1 MDVRSPFFQNIA
13 TVLIGVMF
21 LNPIVSTAADL
32 AVDAAAGGNT
42 SIGAAAN
49 GVPVVNIATPNGNG
63 LSHNKFSDYN
73 VGEQGL
79 ILNNATNKLQS
90 TQLGGYILGN
100 PNLNGRAAGVILNE
114 VTGTNPS
121 QLKGYTEVAG
131 QGAHVIVANPH
142 GITCD
147 GCGFINTPRAT
158 LSTGAPVVENGALK
172 RYDVDGG
179 QIRIEGQGLNAS
191 NVDQFELITRSAQ
204 INAELHARQLAMV
217 TGRNDVDAA
226 TLAATAKADDGTDK
240 PQLAI
245 DSSALGGMYAGAIRL
260 VGTEQGVGVK
270 LAGDMAAS
278 GGDIQ
283 IDANGKLT
291 LARTAA
297 SGNLTA
303 NATDIELTR
312 STYASGNA
320 HLTTGT
326 LDNQERLAAGGDLRL
341 NATHIDNPG
350 RLEAGVRSDGSAN
363 PDNPA
368 SVLDIQGGT
377 LSNRGTVNA
386 QGSLTTDLATLD
398 NQSAELV
405 ASGSARI
412 KASTLD
418 NRQGGQLIGRQ
429 DLKVESQKLDNRGGT
444 VASNKAL
451 TVTARD
457 SLDNRQDGLILS
469 KADGLT
475 LDTAVLD
482 NQNGTVQADSGE
494 LKATTSTLDNRNGK
508 LLTGQGALTV
518 DAQDLRNQQG
528 RLIAQNGTLT
538 ARSDTLDNTAGRLQ
552 GDSVDLTTRTRLDNS
567 QGHITATQGNL
578 SLTHG
583 ELLNDNGQ
591 IQAKHSLTVNAD
603 SLRNHSG
610 SLGADT
616 IDLTLGGLLDNS
628 GGLVEAAQTLSLDLS
643 DARNANGKLRALGS
657 SGESVFRLGGRFD
670 NDNGL
675 VEIGNAAFR
684 LSSTQLSNQGGTLR
698 HVGNQGFGL
707 NLADAGQAGG
717 RFLTNGTLSLD
728 VADWTNSSLL
738 QAQRIDLK
746 VGRFTQTAT
755 GQLVSIDDITASG
768 TDWTN
773 DGLIETQGKLQ
784 LALGGRYQGN
794 GSLKSQGDMTVSA
807 ASAELGSGAQLRSGG
822 NGDFRLGGALTS
834 AGQLSAAGDL
844 RLKAGSVDNH
854 GTLGAAKALRIE
866 SDSLRNE
873 RGLVFSGAD
882 MALRTGSLTN
892 LLGDIYSLGSLSV
905 ARDDAGAQLTR
916 LENISGSL
924 ESSGDMSLRAAVL
937 SNRKE
942 TFVEGRELTYGYISV
957 VCYDCSGDHHNV
969 DYVATERFKTIVASD
984 SVAGRINSGGN
995 LDIQGGAVSNL
1006 YSSLSATGNVAIVA
1020 TSLDNTGAASG
1031 TIERTR
1037 RFNTGRVTDGT
1048 DERFRGNY
1056 IDPYNAR
1063 PMPKEMP
1070 GALYAWNLV
1079 SDIETRTPTGSAA
1092 PAIIQAGG
1100 NVSIQATQ
1108 PITNDAVITGQAPQ
1122 AGASRS
1128 LDSQVSDSSQPLVVR
1143 LNAQLAP
1150 DAQQQAINPVA
1161 LPGFSLPQGQNGLF
1175 RVNTDPGHPY
1185 LIETNPVFASLSGF
1199 INSSYLLDRL
1209 GFKPDETQRRLGDGL
1224 YEQRL
1229 LREAVIAR
1237 TGKRFLDGLA
1247 SDEAQFKY
1255 LMDNALASKERLNLA
1270 PGIALSAEQ
1279 VAALTHD
1286 IVWMEEQE
1294 VSGQKVLVPV
1304 LYLAQAKDRLA
1315 PSGAL
1320 IQGRDVALISGT
1332 TLTNS
1337 GTLRASNNL
1346 QASALNVSNSGL
1358 MQAGERLSLL
1368 ATDSIRNARG
1378 GLINGKDVS
1387 AIALTGDITN
1397 ERTISQES
1405 RSGRN
1410 FSQLT
1415 SVVDKAAGFEAGN
1428 SLSLTAGK
1436 DIQNIGGSLKAGGN
1450 ATLKAGNDLVIA
1462 SAAEENGSMR
1472 QDKRH
1477 FWSTTST
1484 TQHGSEVQIGAA
1496 LRAEAGQDLGIVASK
1511 VTAGQELVL
1520 VAGRDVSIESAAN
1533 ESHRASQSKK
1543 VQSSNDQIRQQASV
1557 VQAGGDISIE
1567 AGQDLTLVASHVKGA
1582 KDVALDA
1589 ERDTSLISAK
1599 DEDAS
1604 FYFKKSKGSFGRK
1617 KTEQRESYDSTNI
1630 ASVVEAGGDLTL
1642 NTSKAA
1648 DGSLSINGGR
1658 DVTVIGSQL
1667 HAGKDLLVGG
1677 TGDVAVLSGVEEHGS
1692 YSKKTKSGFL
1702 GLSKSGK
1709 SKLKTS
1715 ATQVASE
1722 LEAGNDVVVAAGN
1735 DIRLRASETSA
1746 GNDVEL
1752 RAGLVK
1758 ESGSI
1763 NLVSANDTAYSLTK
1777 EQRNKVGLST
1787 SGGFLSISSAK
1798 EAGREAQSSTSVGS
1812 QVYADRDATLQAK
1825 QDINIVGSGVAAG
1838 RNVLLDAG
1846 RDVNVAAG
1854 QSVAASKSW
1863 ERERRS
1869 GIAIDSD
1876 RNGFSGFIGKE
1887 TLKEVTSTSQQT
1899 AAASVVQAGNDVD
1912 VRAGRDINQKG
1923 SDIGAERDINLK
1935 AGRDINLDASQE
1947 RYTREEI
1954 ESKDR
1959 SGLTVNIS
1967 HNYGN
1972 TLDAINGTGK
1982 GDNAISQGSS
1992 VLKTADAITQ
2002 FVSGPSGGVHVGNA
2016 GTRSTTFEESVS
2028 NRPST
2033 LSAGRD
2039 VNLTAENNV
2048 TARGTQIAAGRDIS
2062 IQGDDVTMD
2071 VARGTQGSSSESYIS
2086 QSGLNGGTTFNSARM
2101 GAGASHGTNKETG
2114 VDGTS
2119 LPASLSAER
2128 DINIEARNDLKAIG
2142 THVQAER
2149 DINLKAGN
2157 DLEIRA
2163 AQNASDQETRRKS
2176 GGGEIGVALG
2186 GSDFISLYGSVDIGN
2201 GRLDR
2206 DTQKQQDAY
2215 FYAGKNLNFES
2226 GRDTT
2231 VAGAHLDGEDVKGK
2245 VGRDLTVSSLPDT
2258 GKVSG
2263 KELDASLTVSV
2274 GYQTFSVSGSLG
2286 VGKTSGSTNWVQDQ
2300 TSIVARDQLD
2310 IRTEKHTQLDGAL
2323 IASDTGKLK
2332 LDTDTLGFRDI
2343 KGSDKEHA
2351 WYINGGGSYSWSTN
2365 EASKP
2370 ASADG
2375 KEAATSAVVDKSQGD
2390 KSGDNNWNVSGYD
2403 YRKDREQIVRATV
2416 GEGELK
2422 VRGDSSSG
2430 GNSTAGLNRDVD
2442 RAYEITRDKEGRTDI
2457 YASKSSIDAVSD
2469 VNTLSNWKDEL
2480 TAYKDKI
2487 GGNKEMAERL
2497 YNGSLNAVEDIHREI
2512 QAQRVGMDQVPAN
2525 LREAFGDE
2533 QALLIAKNA
2542 VRNGVSVEE
2551 MKLPNS
2557 DVIDSLKLFLARSN
2571 DFDLVVAKCEA
2582 AGSCKVSSAGVLTL
2596 GEGDSF
2602 DVQTKGELLLD
2613 HATFV
2618 KQQLDKLPVAEAQ
2631 AAMLAIQALMGPVKA
2646 ALGVASSV
2654 AVNWFFGDKIAEVK
2668 EELAIGAADPLVRPT
2683 DNELKVSHDQAKQD
2697 YQQGK
2702 SELDGN
2708 TYVIGAEFLIDIVL
2722 GGIGPSSL
2730 KKISINKGS
2739 SPHPSKEGIGP
2750 IQPGSKDVA
2759 GHQAEKPGPCCFV
2772 AGTMVSTPMGDKAI
2786 ESIKVGDIVWSKPE
2800 KGGEPFAATVTAT
2813 HVRTDQAIYRLKLRS
2828 VDMAVTDTLMVTP
2841 GHPFYVPARNDFVS
2855 AISLKSGDELQSLGD
2870 GGSNDAS
2877 ILVESIEM
2885 VQPQGITYNL
2895 TVDVGHTFY
2904 VGNLRTW
2911 VHNTGPCCTGGK
2923 CSEHATDPSGEGAGK
2938 GGWGEWTRKDTEASS
2953 QGGLKEER
2961 PATSHE
2967 RLVGNEI
2974 AADGQSVVLRGE
2986 GTAGP
2991 DAIING
2997 QYWEIKEIIG
3007 EGGRA
3012 LQNNIRTA
3020 IKQFGNVGA
3029 TELGLTPKDARII
3042 LDVRSNEAWSDLG
3055 RLQGE
3060 LKRLKSN
3067 GTLDGVIEMKIM
3079 TVTGLIVWRP

>member
-42 SIGAAAN
+42 SLGAAAN

-121 QLKGYTEVAG
+121 QLKGYTEVGG

-320 HLTTGT
+320 RLTTGT

-363 PDNPA
+363 TDNLA

-377 LSNRGTVNA
+377 LRNRGTVNA

-405 ASGSARI
+405 ASGSAQI

-429 DLKVESQKLDNRGGT
+429 DLTLDGQTLDNRGGT

-457 SLDNRQDGLILS
+457 RLDNRQDGLILS

-482 NQNGTVQADSGE
+482 NQSGTVQADSGE
-494 LKATTSTLDNRNGK
+494 LKATASTLDNRNGK

-552 GDSVDLTTRTRLDNS
+552 GDSLDLTTRTRLDNS

-616 IDLTLGGLLDNS
+616 LDLTLGGLLDNS
-628 GGLVEAAQTLSLDLS
+628 GGLVEAAQTLSLDLN

-746 VGRFTQTAT
+746 VGRFTQTAS

-784 LALGGRYQGN
+784 LALSGRYQGN
-794 GSLKSQGDMTVSA
+794 GSLKSQSDMTVSA

-822 NGDFRLGGALTS
+822 NGDFRLGGTLTS

-844 RLKAGSVDNH
+844 LLKAGSVDNR

-882 MALRTGSLTN
+882 MVLRTGSLTN
-892 LLGDIYSLGSLSV
+892 LLGDLYSLGSLSV

-984 SVAGRINSGGN
+984 SAAGRINSGGN

-1108 PITNDAVITGQAPQ
+1108 PLTNDAVITGQAPQ

-1484 TQHGSEVQIGAA
+1484 TQHGSDVQVGGDLKAS
-1496 LRAEAGQDLGIVASK
+1496 AGQDLAVIASTVK
-1511 VTAGQELVL
+1511 
-1520 VAGRDVSIESAAN
+1520 
-1533 ESHRASQSKK
+1533 
-1543 VQSSNDQIRQQASV
+1543 
-1557 VQAGGDISIE
+1557 AGGD
-1567 AGQDLTLVASHVKGA
+1567 V
-1582 KDVALDA
+1582 
-1589 ERDTSLISAK
+1589 SL
-1599 DEDAS
+1599 E
-1604 FYFKKSKGSFGRK
+1604 
-1617 KTEQRESYDSTNI
+1617 
-1630 ASVVEAGGDLTL
+1630 
-1642 NTSKAA
+1642 
-1648 DGSLSINGGR
+1648 
-1658 DVTVIGSQL
+1658 
-1667 HAGKDLLVGG
+1667 
-1677 TGDVAVLSGVEEHGS
+1677 
-1692 YSKKTKSGFL
+1692 
-1702 GLSKSGK
+1702 
-1709 SKLKTS
+1709 
-1715 ATQVASE
+1715 
-1722 LEAGNDVVVAAGN
+1722 
-1735 DIRLRASETSA
+1735 
-1746 GNDVEL
+1746 
-1752 RAGLVK
+1752 
-1758 ESGSI
+1758 
-1763 NLVSANDTAYSLTK
+1763 
-1777 EQRNKVGLST
+1777 
-1787 SGGFLSISSAK
+1787 
-1798 EAGREAQSSTSVGS
+1798 
-1812 QVYADRDATLQAK
+1812 
-1825 QDINIVGSGVAAG
+1825 
-1838 RNVLLDAG
+1838 
-1846 RDVNVAAG
+1846 
-1854 QSVAASKSW
+1854 
-1863 ERERRS
+1863 
-1869 GIAIDSD
+1869 
-1876 RNGFSGFIGKE
+1876 
-1887 TLKEVTSTSQQT
+1887 
-1899 AAASVVQAGNDVD
+1899 
-1912 VRAGRDINQKG
+1912 
-1923 SDIGAERDINLK
+1923 AERDITIAAAADETSSEYRYKRSGKKVNKEDSTVRQQAAVIEAGGGLDIEAGGNLLLSASQLK
-1935 AGRDINLDASQE
+1935 AGEEAYLYAGEQLALTAGQDSDYHLYDMKKKGAFGAKKSQRDEVTDVRNVGTTITIGGDLSLVSEGDQLYQRARLESGGNLTLDSGGAITFEAVKDLHQESHEKSKSSFVWNSMSGKGNTDETVLQSQLIAQGEIAIKAVDGLKIDIKEINQQSVSQTVDAMVAADPQLAWLKDVEQRGDVDWRRVKEIHDSFKYSHSGLGGGAAIIIAIIVAYFTAGAASGLVASGASTVGASTAATTAGSGIWAAGTGASLSGIGWANAAVTAGLTGMASNAAVSTINNRGNLGAVFKDVTSNDAMRGYVVAGVTAGLTTGVFDGWTNTETGTSTALPNSGAVTTAGGLNTWGGVGRFTGNQLLQNGTSTLVDRALGGDSKFSDALRTSLANAFAAAGFNWVGDKTNVYEWDWKNGSLPKIGLHALMGGLAAEAAGGDFKTGALAAGLNEAIVDKLADVYGHMDLEEKRRLLVMNSQVLGVLTAAAQGGGEKSLQTGAWVAGNATQYNYLTDHEMQSLAKELRECEPQGTCRKIVEDYFSRHEINEAALSEACSGTTTSACQQKAREITDAIFKWQELGYYSDLSGQQLDILAAFHQLNLAAGPTATQGIALPSVKAFVDALGLDINSPVGEAVVETFSSMVAGDISLGRAPKTSIDRGVAGEKATTSKTWTVDPAMQAADKASGVLVNGQ
-1947 RYTREEI
+1947 YIKNPSAKNIGDLLT
-1954 ESKDR
+1954 D
-1959 SGLTVNIS
+1959 SGRVGGKTTNGQFMYVIDQK
-1967 HNYGN
+1967 GN
-1972 TLDAINGTGK
+1972 LI
-1982 GDNAISQGSS
+1982 
-1992 VLKTADAITQ
+1992 L
-2002 FVSGPSGGVHVGNA
+2002 
-2016 GTRSTTFEESVS
+2016 GTRSGQKM
-2028 NRPST
+2028 PHPT
-2033 LSAGRD
+2033 LVGG
-2039 VNLTAENNV
+2039 ENPQV
-2048 TARGTQIAAGRDIS
+2048 
-2062 IQGDDVTMD
+2062 
-2071 VARGTQGSSSESYIS
+2071 
-2086 QSGLNGGTTFNSARM
+2086 L
-2101 GAGASHGTNKETG
+2101 GAGI
-2114 VDGTS
+2114 V
-2119 LPASLSAER
+2119 
-2128 DINIEARNDLKAIG
+2128 
-2142 THVQAER
+2142 
-2149 DINLKAGN
+2149 
-2157 DLEIRA
+2157 EIRA
-2163 AQNASDQETRRKS
+2163 GKIYSVDNASGHFKP
-2176 GGGEIGVALG
+2176 
-2186 GSDFISLYGSVDIGN
+2186 
-2201 GRLDR
+2201 
-2206 DTQKQQDAY
+2206 
-2215 FYAGKNLNFES
+2215 
-2226 GRDTT
+2226 
-2231 VAGAHLDGEDVKGK
+2231 GA
-2245 VGRDLTVSSLPDT
+2245 
-2258 GKVSG
+2258 
-2263 KELDASLTVSV
+2263 
-2274 GYQTFSVSGSLG
+2274 GSL
-2286 VGKTSGSTNWVQDQ
+2286 
-2300 TSIVARDQLD
+2300 
-2310 IRTEKHTQLDGAL
+2310 
-2323 IASDTGKLK
+2323 
-2332 LDTDTLGFRDI
+2332 
-2343 KGSDKEHA
+2343 
-2351 WYINGGGSYSWSTN
+2351 
-2365 EASKP
+2365 
-2370 ASADG
+2370 
-2375 KEAATSAVVDKSQGD
+2375 EAA
-2390 KSGDNNWNVSGYD
+2390 
-2403 YRKDREQIVRATV
+2403 
-2416 GEGELK
+2416 
-2422 VRGDSSSG
+2422 
-2430 GNSTAGLNRDVD
+2430 
-2442 RAYEITRDKEGRTDI
+2442 
-2457 YASKSSIDAVSD
+2457 
-2469 VNTLSNWKDEL
+2469 
-2480 TAYKDKI
+2480 
-2487 GGNKEMAERL
+2487 
-2497 YNGSLNAVEDIHREI
+2497 
-2512 QAQRVGMDQVPAN
+2512 
-2525 LREAFGDE
+2525 
-2533 QALLIAKNA
+2533 
-2542 VRNGVSVEE
+2542 
-2551 MKLPNS
+2551 
-2557 DVIDSLKLFLARSN
+2557 
-2571 DFDLVVAKCEA
+2571 
-2582 AGSCKVSSAGVLTL
+2582 
-2596 GEGDSF
+2596 
-2602 DVQTKGELLLD
+2602 
-2613 HATFV
+2613 
-2618 KQQLDKLPVAEAQ
+2618 
-2631 AAMLAIQALMGPVKA
+2631 
-2646 ALGVASSV
+2646 
-2654 AVNWFFGDKIAEVK
+2654 
-2668 EELAIGAADPLVRPT
+2668 
-2683 DNELKVSHDQAKQD
+2683 
-2697 YQQGK
+2697 
-2702 SELDGN
+2702 
-2708 TYVIGAEFLIDIVL
+2708 
-2722 GGIGPSSL
+2722 
-2730 KKISINKGS
+2730 KKIFGNIPEKYF
-2739 SPHPSKEGIGP
+2739 
-2750 IQPGSKDVA
+2750 SKDFQ
-2759 GHQAEKPGPCCFV
+2759 GYKPYAE
-2772 AGTMVSTPMGDKAI
+2772 
-2786 ESIKVGDIVWSKPE
+2786 
-2800 KGGEPFAATVTAT
+2800 
-2813 HVRTDQAIYRLKLRS
+2813 
-2828 VDMAVTDTLMVTP
+2828 
-2841 GHPFYVPARNDFVS
+2841 
-2855 AISLKSGDELQSLGD
+2855 
-2870 GGSNDAS
+2870 
-2877 ILVESIEM
+2877 
-2885 VQPQGITYNL
+2885 
-2895 TVDVGHTFY
+2895 
-2904 VGNLRTW
+2904 
-2911 VHNTGPCCTGGK
+2911 
-2923 CSEHATDPSGEGAGK
+2923 
-2938 GGWGEWTRKDTEASS
+2938 
-2953 QGGLKEER
+2953 
-2961 PATSHE
+2961 
-2967 RLVGNEI
+2967 
-2974 AADGQSVVLRGE
+2974 
-2986 GTAGP
+2986 
-2991 DAIING
+2991 
-2997 QYWEIKEIIG
+2997 
-3007 EGGRA
+3007 
-3012 LQNNIRTA
+3012 
-3020 IKQFGNVGA
+3020 
-3029 TELGLTPKDARII
+3029 
-3042 LDVRSNEAWSDLG
+3042 
-3055 RLQGE
+3055 
-3060 LKRLKSN
+3060 
-3067 GTLDGVIEMKIM
+3067 
-3079 TVTGLIVWRP
+3079 

>member
-42 SIGAAAN
+42 SLGAAAN

-320 HLTTGT
+320 RLTTGT

-363 PDNPA
+363 TDNLA

-377 LSNRGTVNA
+377 LRNRGTVNA

-405 ASGSARI
+405 ASGSAQI

-429 DLKVESQKLDNRGGT
+429 DLTLDGQTLDNRGGT

-457 SLDNRQDGLILS
+457 RLDNRQDGLILS

-482 NQNGTVQADSGE
+482 NQSGTVQADSGE
-494 LKATTSTLDNRNGK
+494 LKATASTLDNRNGK

-552 GDSVDLTTRTRLDNS
+552 GDSLDLTTRTRLDNS

-628 GGLVEAAQTLSLDLS
+628 GGLVEAAQTLSLDLN

-784 LALGGRYQGN
+784 LALSGRYQGN
-794 GSLKSQGDMTVSA
+794 GSLKSQSDMTVSA

-844 RLKAGSVDNH
+844 LLKAGSVDNR

-882 MALRTGSLTN
+882 MVLRTGSLTN
-892 LLGDIYSLGSLSV
+892 LLGDLYSLGSLSV
-905 ARDDAGAQLTR
+905 AKDEAGAQLTR

-984 SVAGRINSGGN
+984 SAAGRINSGGN

-1006 YSSLSATGNVAIVA
+1006 YSSLSATGNITIVA

-1108 PITNDAVITGQAPQ
+1108 PLTNDAVITGQAPQ

-1346 QASALNVSNSGL
+1346 QASALNISNSGL

-1428 SLSLTAGK
+1428 SMTLTAGK

-1484 TQHGSEVQIGAA
+1484 TQHGSDVQVGGDLKAS
-1496 LRAEAGQDLGIVASK
+1496 AGQDLAVIASTVKAGGDVSLETERDITIAAAADETSSEYRYKRSGKKVNKEDSTVRQQAAVIEAGGGLEIEAGGNLLLSASQLKAGEEAYLYAGEQLALTAGQDSDYHLYDMKKKGAFGAKKSQRDEVTDVRNVGTTITTGGDLSLVSEGDQLYQRARLESGGNLTLDSGGAITFEAVKDLHQESHEKSKSSFVWNSMSGKGNTDETVLQSQLIAQGEIAIKAVDGLKIDIKEINQQSVSQTVDAMVAADPQLAWLKDVEQRGDVDWRRVKEIHDSFKYSHSGLGGGAAIIIAIIVAYFTAGAASGLIGSAAGATAGSGSAMAAAGTATASAVANGAAIGSTVAAGTANVALTAVASSAAGSAAVSTINNKGNLGAVVKDITSK
-1511 VTAGQELVL
+1511 DAIKGYVVTGVTAGLTAGVYDKWTSTNTAPTTTNGAPGNTGLTLNSGQVSGAALNTWSGVGKFAASQALQNGTSALVNKAL
-1520 VAGRDVSIESAAN
+1520 GQDVSLNNVLQSTLSSTFMAAGFKWVGDFSDTN
-1533 ESHRASQSKK
+1533 HLSEGGVAKIGLHA
-1543 VQSSNDQIRQQASV
+1543 VMGGLAAEA
-1557 VQAGGDISIE
+1557 AGGDFKTGALAAGANE
-1567 AGQDLTLVASHVKGA
+1567 ALVGLLAEQYSQMTLEERGRLLVMNSQVLGVLTAAAQGGDEKAMQIGSAVAANSTQYNFLGHQSRELRDKLRKEVEQNSS
-1582 KDVALDA
+1582 LDA
-1589 ERDTSLISAK
+1589 ASMLIALEKADQQSDVLLNKYLLDQNSLSASERNALAAYLRVYAYEQTQKYGKETANQLVKALLTEGNRMVDYDRLYAGLPSDRRKEAELSREDGKNWYEKTFWQRDTSKNEEIYAK
-1599 DEDAS
+1599 AN
-1604 FYFKKSKGSFGRK
+1604 GLLR
-1617 KTEQRESYDSTNI
+1617 EQAERQGEANI
-1630 ASVVEAGGDLTL
+1630 GQPALYVLTGPL
-1642 NTSKAA
+1642 
-1648 DGSLSINGGR
+1648 
-1658 DVTVIGSQL
+1658 
-1667 HAGKDLLVGG
+1667 G
-1677 TGDVAVLSGVEEHGS
+1677 TA
-1692 YSKKTKSGFL
+1692 
-1702 GLSKSGK
+1702 
-1709 SKLKTS
+1709 
-1715 ATQVASE
+1715 
-1722 LEAGNDVVVAAGN
+1722 
-1735 DIRLRASETSA
+1735 IR
-1746 GNDVEL
+1746 
-1752 RAGLVK
+1752 
-1758 ESGSI
+1758 
-1763 NLVSANDTAYSLTK
+1763 
-1777 EQRNKVGLST
+1777 
-1787 SGGFLSISSAK
+1787 
-1798 EAGREAQSSTSVGS
+1798 
-1812 QVYADRDATLQAK
+1812 
-1825 QDINIVGSGVAAG
+1825 
-1838 RNVLLDAG
+1838 
-1846 RDVNVAAG
+1846 
-1854 QSVAASKSW
+1854 
-1863 ERERRS
+1863 
-1869 GIAIDSD
+1869 
-1876 RNGFSGFIGKE
+1876 
-1887 TLKEVTSTSQQT
+1887 
-1899 AAASVVQAGNDVD
+1899 AASVV
-1912 VRAGRDINQKG
+1912 
-1923 SDIGAERDINLK
+1923 
-1935 AGRDINLDASQE
+1935 
-1947 RYTREEI
+1947 
-1954 ESKDR
+1954 
-1959 SGLTVNIS
+1959 
-1967 HNYGN
+1967 
-1972 TLDAINGTGK
+1972 NG
-1982 GDNAISQGSS
+1982 
-1992 VLKTADAITQ
+1992 V
-2002 FVSGPSGGVHVGNA
+2002 
-2016 GTRSTTFEESVS
+2016 
-2028 NRPST
+2028 
-2033 LSAGRD
+2033 
-2039 VNLTAENNV
+2039 
-2048 TARGTQIAAGRDIS
+2048 
-2062 IQGDDVTMD
+2062 
-2071 VARGTQGSSSESYIS
+2071 Y
-2086 QSGLNGGTTFNSARM
+2086 
-2101 GAGASHGTNKETG
+2101 
-2114 VDGTS
+2114 
-2119 LPASLSAER
+2119 
-2128 DINIEARNDLKAIG
+2128 
-2142 THVQAER
+2142 
-2149 DINLKAGN
+2149 
-2157 DLEIRA
+2157 
-2163 AQNASDQETRRKS
+2163 
-2176 GGGEIGVALG
+2176 
-2186 GSDFISLYGSVDIGN
+2186 
-2201 GRLDR
+2201 
-2206 DTQKQQDAY
+2206 
-2215 FYAGKNLNFES
+2215 
-2226 GRDTT
+2226 
-2231 VAGAHLDGEDVKGK
+2231 
-2245 VGRDLTVSSLPDT
+2245 
-2258 GKVSG
+2258 
-2263 KELDASLTVSV
+2263 
-2274 GYQTFSVSGSLG
+2274 
-2286 VGKTSGSTNWVQDQ
+2286 
-2300 TSIVARDQLD
+2300 QLD
-2310 IRTEKHTQLDGAL
+2310 YG
-2323 IASDTGKLK
+2323 
-2332 LDTDTLGFRDI
+2332 
-2343 KGSDKEHA
+2343 
-2351 WYINGGGSYSWSTN
+2351 
-2365 EASKP
+2365 
-2370 ASADG
+2370 
-2375 KEAATSAVVDKSQGD
+2375 V
-2390 KSGDNNWNVSGYD
+2390 
-2403 YRKDREQIVRATV
+2403 
-2416 GEGELK
+2416 
-2422 VRGDSSSG
+2422 
-2430 GNSTAGLNRDVD
+2430 
-2442 RAYEITRDKEGRTDI
+2442 
-2457 YASKSSIDAVSD
+2457 
-2469 VNTLSNWKDEL
+2469 
-2480 TAYKDKI
+2480 
-2487 GGNKEMAERL
+2487 
-2497 YNGSLNAVEDIHREI
+2497 
-2512 QAQRVGMDQVPAN
+2512 
-2525 LREAFGDE
+2525 E
-2533 QALLIAKNA
+2533 QALDGDAWN
-2542 VRNGVSVEE
+2542 
-2551 MKLPNS
+2551 
-2557 DVIDSLKLFLARSN
+2557 
-2571 DFDLVVAKCEA
+2571 A
-2582 AGSCKVSSAGVLTL
+2582 AGNIVFG
-2596 GEGDSF
+2596 
-2602 DVQTKGELLLD
+2602 
-2613 HATFV
+2613 
-2618 KQQLDKLPVAEAQ
+2618 
-2631 AAMLAIQALMGPVKA
+2631 
-2646 ALGVASSV
+2646 ALGVAALGIPKAIAIPADK
-2654 AVNWFFGDKIAEVK
+2654 AVKGQAGPFV
-2668 EELAIGAADPLVRPT
+2668 GA
-2683 DNELKVSHDQAKQD
+2683 
-2697 YQQGK
+2697 G
-2702 SELDGN
+2702 SE
-2708 TYVIGAEFLIDIVL
+2708 GAYGARLSGEYTVQTKAANGELIDAPVP
-2722 GGIGPSSL
+2722 GPINFMGDADQFFKNASRRLDIDAEGFFDVVAHGST
-2730 KKISINKGS
+2730 KKIEITTANGTAMVDQRVVSRLIKNDPGYNGQPIRLLSCDTGACDSGFAQNLANK
-2739 SPHPSKEGIGP
+2739 
-2750 IQPGSKDVA
+2750 
-2759 GHQAEKPGPCCFV
+2759 
-2772 AGTMVSTPMGDKAI
+2772 MGVPVKAPTNL
-2786 ESIKVGDIVWSKPE
+2786 VW
-2800 KGGEPFAATVTAT
+2800 A
-2813 HVRTDQAIYRLKLRS
+2813 Y
-2828 VDMAVTDTLMVTP
+2828 
-2841 GHPFYVPARNDFVS
+2841 
-2855 AISLKSGDELQSLGD
+2855 GD
-2870 GGSNDAS
+2870 GQMVVAPRAS
-2877 ILVESIEM
+2877 LDKKS
-2885 VQPQGITYNL
+2885 PLYNTPDL
-2895 TVDVGHTFY
+2895 SKKGTFK
-2904 VGNLRTW
+2904 VFIPR
-2911 VHNTGPCCTGGK
+2911 
-2923 CSEHATDPSGEGAGK
+2923 
-2938 GGWGEWTRKDTEASS
+2938 
-2953 QGGLKEER
+2953 R
-2961 PATSHE
+2961 P
-2967 RLVGNEI
+2967 
-2974 AADGQSVVLRGE
+2974 
-2986 GTAGP
+2986 
-2991 DAIING
+2991 
-2997 QYWEIKEIIG
+2997 
-3007 EGGRA
+3007 
-3012 LQNNIRTA
+3012 
-3020 IKQFGNVGA
+3020 
-3029 TELGLTPKDARII
+3029 
-3042 LDVRSNEAWSDLG
+3042 
-3055 RLQGE
+3055 
-3060 LKRLKSN
+3060 
-3067 GTLDGVIEMKIM
+3067 
-3079 TVTGLIVWRP
+3079 

>member
-13 TVLIGVMF
+13 TVLVGVMF

-42 SIGAAAN
+42 SIGSAGN
-49 GVPVVNIATPNGNG
+49 GVPVVNIATPNANG
-63 LSHNKFSDYN
+63 LSHNRFTDYN
-73 VGEQGL
+73 VGQQGL
-79 ILNNATNKLQS
+79 ILNNATDKLQN
-90 TQLGGYILGN
+90 TQLGGYIIGN
-100 PNLNGRAAGVILNE
+100 ANLNGRAAGLILNE
-114 VTGTNPS
+114 VSGGSPS

-147 GCGFINTPRAT
+147 GCGFINTPKVT
-158 LSTGAPVVENGALK
+158 LSTGKPVVENGRLD
-172 RYDVDGG
+172 RYDLDGG
-179 QIRIEGQGLNAS
+179 AIAIEGAGLNAG

-217 TGRNDVDAA
+217 TGRNEVDAT
-226 TLAATAKADDGTDK
+226 TLAATAKADDGSAQ

-297 SGNLTA
+297 SGDIALK
-303 NATDIELTR
+303 ATDIDLTR
-312 STYASGNA
+312 GAYAGGKARVTSAGSVEVKESLAAAGDLNLNA
-320 HLTTGT
+320 ARI
-326 LDNQERLAAGGDLRL
+326 DNQG
-341 NATHIDNPG
+341 H
-350 RLEAGVRSDGSAN
+350 LEAGVRADGSAN
-363 PDNPA
+363 TA

-377 LSNRGTVNA
+377 LANRGQVLA
-386 QGSLTTDLATLD
+386 QGTLSTDLTTLD
-398 NQSAELV
+398 NQGAQLV
-405 ASGSARI
+405 AAGSAQV
-412 KASTLD
+412 KAQTLH
-418 NRQGGQLIGRQ
+418 NQGGQLIGRQ
-429 DLKVESQKLDNRGGT
+429 DLTVDGKQLDNSGGT
-444 VASNKAL
+444 LAANQAL
-451 TVTARD
+451 TVTVTD
-457 SLDNRQDGLILS
+457 EVKNLGDGLILS
-469 KADGLT
+469 KTDDLT
-475 LDTAVLD
+475 LTTAVLD
-482 NQNGTVQADSGE
+482 NQGGTLQADSGE
-494 LKATTSTLDNRNGK
+494 LKATASTRLDNRSGK
-508 LLTGQGALTV
+508 VLTGDGTLTL
-518 DAQDLRNQQG
+518 AAGELHNQQG
-528 RLIAQNGTLT
+528 RLNAQGGALKATTDSLGNGQ
-538 ARSDTLDNTAGRLQ
+538 GRLQ
-552 GDSVDLTTRTRLDNS
+552 GDSVELTSSTRLDNG
-567 QGHITATQGNL
+567 QGQIVATQGDL
-578 SLTHG
+578 EIKRG
-583 ELLNDNGQ
+583 EVINDGGQLL
-591 IQAKHSLTVNAD
+591 AKQTVKVDAD
-603 SLRNHSG
+603 SLRNQG
-610 SLGADT
+610 G
-616 IDLTLGGLLDNS
+616 TLGGDSVSLTLSGKLAND
-628 GGLVEAAQTLSLDLS
+628 GGLIEASKTLNLDLGS
-643 DARNANGKLRALGS
+643 ASNAGGKLRALGS
-657 SGESVFRLGGRFD
+657 TGSSTFAIGGRFD
-670 NDNGL
+670 NDGGL
-675 VEIGNAAFR
+675 VEIGNAGFTLTSA
-684 LSSTQLSNQGGTLR
+684 SLSNQQGTLR
-698 HVGNQGFGL
+698 HVGTQGFAL
-707 NLADAGQAGG
+707 SLADAGQAGG
-717 RFLTNGTLSLD
+717 SFITNGVLSLD

-738 QAQRIDLK
+738 QAQRLDLK
-746 VGRFTQTAT
+746 VGTFTQTAS
-755 GQLVSIDDITASG
+755 GKLVSIDDITASG
-768 TDWTN
+768 GDWTN
-773 DGLIETQGKLQ
+773 DGAIETEGRLQ
-784 LALGGRYQGN
+784 LALSGRYQGN
-794 GSLKSQGDMTVSA
+794 GSLKSLGDMTLSA
-807 ASAELGSGAQLRSGG
+807 ASAELGQGAQLRSGG
-822 NGDFRLGGALTS
+822 KGEFRLGSSLVNAGTISTVGDALLIVAS
-834 AGQLSAAGDL
+834 L
-844 RLKAGSVDNH
+844 DNR
-854 GTLGAAKALRIE
+854 GTLGAAQKLRIE
-866 SDSLRNE
+866 APTLLNQ
-873 RGLVFSGAD
+873 GLVFSGAD
-882 MALRTGSLTN
+882 MALRADSLTN
-892 LLGDIYSLGSLSV
+892 LKGDLYSLGALS
-905 ARDDAGAQLTR
+905 AAKDDASGQMAL
-916 LENISGSL
+916 LENRSGGI
-924 ESSGDMSLRAAVL
+924 ESSGDMTLRAATL
-937 SNRKE
+937 TNRKE
-942 TFVEGRELTYGYISV
+942 LFTPGKTLVAGSISV

-969 DYVATERFKTIVASD
+969 DYVATERFESSVLEDSAAS
-984 SVAGRINSGGN
+984 RIHSGGN
-995 LDIQGGAVSNL
+995 LDIQGGVIANR
-1006 YSSLSATGNVAIVA
+1006 YSSLSATGNIGIQG
-1020 TSLDNTGAASG
+1020 TSLENAGAASG
-1031 TIERTR
+1031 IIERVR

-1048 DERFRGNY
+1048 DERFRDNY
-1056 IDPYNAR
+1056 INPYNAQ
-1063 PMPKEMP
+1063 PMPKEVP
-1070 GALYAWNLV
+1070 SALYSWALT
-1079 SDIETRTPTGSAA
+1079 SDIETRTPTGVGS

-1108 PITNDAVITGQAPQ
+1108 PITNDSVLANQAPQ
-1122 AGASRS
+1122 GGNAQS
-1128 LDSQVSDSSQPLVVR
+1128 LDSQVGLTSQPLVVQ

-1150 DAQQQAINPVA
+1150 DANQQAVNPLT
-1161 LPGFSLPQGQNGLF
+1161 LPGFGLPQGQNGLF
-1175 RVNTDPGHPY
+1175 HVNDGPGHRY
-1185 LIETNPVFASLSGF
+1185 LVETRAEFANLRSFLS
-1199 INSSYLLDRL
+1199 SDYMLSRL
-1209 GFKPDETQRRLGDGL
+1209 GFDADQAQKRLGDGL

-1229 LREAVIAR
+1229 IREAIVAR
-1237 TGKRFLDGLA
+1237 TGKRFIDGLA

-1255 LMDNALASKERLNLA
+1255 LMDNAIASKEALNLA
-1270 PGIALSAEQ
+1270 PGVGLSAEQ

-1286 IVWMEEQE
+1286 IVWMQEQE
-1294 VSGQKVLVPV
+1294 VNGEKVLVPV

-1346 QASALNVSNSGL
+1346 QASALNVSNAGL

-1387 AIALTGDITN
+1387 AIALTGDIIN
-1397 ERTISQES
+1397 ERTISQDA
-1405 RSGRN
+1405 RSGKN

-1415 SVVDKAAGFEAGN
+1415 SVVDKAAGIEASN
-1428 SLSLTAGK
+1428 SLNLSAGR

-1450 ATLKAGNDLVIA
+1450 ATLSAGNDLVIA

-1484 TQHGSEVQIGAA
+1484 TQHGSDVQVGGA

-1511 VTAGQELVL
+1511 LTAGQELAL

-1533 ESHRASQSKK
+1533 ESHRASRSKK

-1567 AGQDLTLVASHVKGA
+1567 AGQDLTLVASQIKGA

-1589 ERDTSLISAK
+1589 ERDTNLLSAK

-1642 NTSKAA
+1642 NTSTAA
-1648 DGSLSINGGR
+1648 NGSLNIDGGR
-1658 DVTVIGSQL
+1658 NVTVIGSEL
-1667 HAGKDLLVGG
+1667 HAGNDLLVGA

-1702 GLSKSGK
+1702 GMSKSGK
-1709 SKLKTS
+1709 SQLKTS

-1722 LEAGNDVVVAAGN
+1722 LEAGNDVVIAAGN
-1735 DIRLRASETSA
+1735 DIRLRASEASA

-1758 ESGSI
+1758 DTGDI

-1777 EQRNKVGLST
+1777 EYKKKVGLST
-1787 SGGFLSISSAK
+1787 SGGFLSFSSAK

-1846 RDVNVAAG
+1846 RDVNVVAG

-1887 TLKEVTSTSQQT
+1887 TLKEVTRTSQQT
-1899 AAASVVQAGNDVD
+1899 ASASVVQAGNDVD
-1912 VRAGRDINQKG
+1912 VRAGRDTNQQG

-1959 SGLTVNIS
+1959 SGLTVNVS

-2039 VNLTAENNV
+2039 VNLSAENNV
-2048 TARGTQIAAGRDIS
+2048 TARGTQIGAGRDIN
-2062 IQGDDVTMD
+2062 IKGDDVTLD
-2071 VARGTQGSSSESYIS
+2071 VARGAQGGSSESYIS

-2114 VDGTS
+2114 IDGTS

-2128 DINIEARNDLKAIG
+2128 DINLEARNDLKAIG

-2186 GSDFISLYGSVDIGN
+2186 GSDFISLYGSVDIGK

-2206 DTQKQQDAY
+2206 DAQKQQDAY

-2231 VAGAHLDGEDVKGK
+2231 VAGAHLDGENVKGK

-2390 KSGDNNWNVSGYD
+2390 KSGDNNWSVSGYD

-2422 VRGDSSSG
+2422 VRSDSSTG
-2430 GNSTAGLNRDVD
+2430 GDSTAGLNRDVD
-2442 RAYEITRDKEGRTDI
+2442 RAYEITRDKEDRTDI

-2480 TAYKDKI
+2480 TAYKDKL
-2487 GGNKEMAERL
+2487 GGNREMAERL
-2497 YNGSLNAVEDIHREI
+2497 YKGSLNAVEDIRREI
-2512 QAQRVGMDQVPAN
+2512 QAQRVGMDQVPAS
-2525 LREAFGDE
+2525 LRETFGDE

-2551 MKLPNS
+2551 IKLPNS
-2557 DVIDSLKLFLARSN
+2557 DVVESLKLFLVRSN

-2596 GEGDSF
+2596 DEGDSF

-2613 HATFV
+2613 HATFL

-2683 DNELKVSHDQAKQD
+2683 DSELKGSHDQAKQD

-2708 TYVIGAEFLIDIVL
+2708 TYVIGAEFLIDIAL
-2722 GGIGPSSL
+2722 GGIGPGSL
-2730 KKISINKGS
+2730 KKISVTKGS
-2739 SPHPSKEGIGP
+2739 SPHPTKDGSGP

-2759 GHQAEKPGPCCFV
+2759 GHQTEKPGPCCFA
-2772 AGTMVSTPMGDKAI
+2772 AGTMVSTPKGDKAI
-2786 ESIKVGDIVWSKPE
+2786 EALKIGDIVWSKPE
-2800 KGGEPFAATVTAT
+2800 KGGEPFAAAVTAT
-2813 HVRTDQAIYRLKLRS
+2813 HVRTDQAIYRLKLKS
-2828 VDMAVTDTLMVTP
+2828 IDGALTDTLLVTDS
-2841 GHPFYVPARNDFVS
+2841 HPFYVPARHDFVPLIKLS
-2855 AISLKSGDELQSLGD
+2855 PGDQLQSLSD
-2870 GGSNDAS
+2870 GGSNNAT
-2877 ILVESIEM
+2877 IAVESIEL
-2885 VQPQGITYNL
+2885 VKPQGTTYNL
-2895 TVDVGHTFY
+2895 TVDIGHTFY
-2904 VGNLRTW
+2904 VGGLKAW
-2911 VHNTGPCCTGGK
+2911 VHNSGPCKEPAC
-2923 CSEHATDPSGEGAGK
+2923 K
-2938 GGWGEWTRKDTEASS
+2938 GGNCAVNPDGAVIKELVSLKAPNTRHYADKVTQGSLAKDKNTVVD
-2953 QGGLKEER
+2953 R
-2961 PATSHE
+2961 
-2967 RLVGNEI
+2967 
-2974 AADGQSVVLRGE
+2974 SVVDLNADV
-2986 GTAGP
+2986 TAIRAGQAQKVG
-2991 DAIING
+2991 DNYIINDRI
-2997 QYWEIKEIIG
+2997 Y
-3007 EGGRA
+3007 
-3012 LQNNIRTA
+3012 
-3020 IKQFGNVGA
+3020 GA
-3029 TELGLTPKDARII
+3029 HD
-3042 LDVRSNEAWSDLG
+3042 
-3055 RLQGE
+3055 
-3060 LKRLKSN
+3060 
-3067 GTLDGVIEMKIM
+3067 GTLYPISGP
-3079 TVTGLIVWRP
+3079 GLYLLDRGGIRLWAF

>member
-42 SIGAAAN
+42 SLGAAAN

-320 HLTTGT
+320 RLTTGT

-363 PDNPA
+363 TAHPD

-377 LSNRGTVNA
+377 LRNRGTVNA

-398 NQSAELV
+398 NQSAELL
-405 ASGSARI
+405 ASGSAQI

-429 DLKVESQKLDNRGGT
+429 DLTIDGQTLDNRGGT

-457 SLDNRQDGLILS
+457 RLDNSQDGLILS

-475 LDTAVLD
+475 LDTAVLN
-482 NQNGTVQADSGE
+482 NQSGTVQADSGE
-494 LKATTSTLDNRNGK
+494 LKATASTLDNRNGK

-628 GGLVEAAQTLSLDLS
+628 GGLVEAAQILSLDLN

-784 LALGGRYQGN
+784 LALSGRYQGN
-794 GSLKSQGDMTVSA
+794 GSLKSQSDMTVSA

-822 NGDFRLGGALTS
+822 NGDFRLGGTLTS

-844 RLKAGSVDNH
+844 LLKAGSVDNR
-854 GTLGAAKALRIE
+854 GTLGAAKALRLE

-882 MALRTGSLTN
+882 MVLRTGSLTN

-984 SVAGRINSGGN
+984 SAAGRINSGGN

-1108 PITNDAVITGQAPQ
+1108 PLTNDAVITGQAPQ

-1387 AIALTGDITN
+1387 AIALTGDIIN

-1410 FSQLT
+1410 SSQLT

-1484 TQHGSEVQIGAA
+1484 TQHGSDVQVGGDLKAS
-1496 LRAEAGQDLGIVASK
+1496 AGQDLAVIASTVKAGGDVSLETERDITIAAAADETSSEYRYKRSGKKVNKEDSTVRQQAAVIEAGGGLDIEAGGNLLLSASQLKAGEEAYLYAGEQLALTAGQDSDYHLYDMKKKGAFGAKKSQRDEVTDVRNVGTTITTGGDLSLVSEGDQLYQRARLESGGNLTLDSGGAITFEAVKDLHQESHEKSKSSFVWNSMSGKGNTDETVLQSQLIAQGEIAIKAVEGLKIDVKQIDQKTVSETIDVMVSADPQLAWLKDAEKRGDIDWRRVKEVHDSFKYSHSGLGGGAQIIIAIIVTYLTAGAGSVLASTVGSSVGGGLTGTVVGGVAQGAFQAAAVQGTISTINNRGNLGAIAKDMTSKDAVKGYVVGGVTAGLVGNYSPGSMGFNWQSVGQVAK
-1511 VTAGQELVL
+1511 VTA
-1520 VAGRDVSIESAAN
+1520 
-1533 ESHRASQSKK
+1533 
-1543 VQSSNDQIRQQASV
+1543 
-1557 VQAGGDISIE
+1557 VQAGVKTAVYGGSLKDNLKSAAVANAVAIAGAAGADVIGGLRLETGSFEKVALHATLGGLLSEAMGGDFRTGAIAAGANELMLKWIGEHVLPADLDKTSDAYREGREKLLVISQLVGALAAGMSDGNAEIAAAVAANATANNYLRHQDVQALVRELNGCEQAGTCEQIKAKYQKISAENTERLKNCRANGNCEQIE
-1567 AGQDLTLVASHVKGA
+1567 REVAEGRAAMDKVQDRYASAVLEKEFSNQQWRDGQDVKNILFDMASDKARDASARDAA
-1582 KDVALDA
+1582 KREEYLKSASPQELQAQLDA
-1589 ERDTSLISAK
+1589 EARELYIKDTQKKLDELIANMDGQINQLTVEQLEIQKGNQEFAAKVHVIAELGQAVSEIVEPGIWDALGPAAKLAKLERLATVLKAAGASKLSTKAAETVIAIEELSAK
-1599 DEDAS
+1599 L
-1604 FYFKKSKGSFGRK
+1604 RK
-1617 KTEQRESYDSTNI
+1617 
-1630 ASVVEAGGDLTL
+1630 
-1642 NTSKAA
+1642 
-1648 DGSLSINGGR
+1648 
-1658 DVTVIGSQL
+1658 
-1667 HAGKDLLVGG
+1667 
-1677 TGDVAVLSGVEEHGS
+1677 
-1692 YSKKTKSGFL
+1692 
-1702 GLSKSGK
+1702 
-1709 SKLKTS
+1709 
-1715 ATQVASE
+1715 
-1722 LEAGNDVVVAAGN
+1722 LEAGK
-1735 DIRLRASETSA
+1735 ITP
-1746 GNDVEL
+1746 
-1752 RAGLVK
+1752 
-1758 ESGSI
+1758 
-1763 NLVSANDTAYSLTK
+1763 
-1777 EQRNKVGLST
+1777 
-1787 SGGFLSISSAK
+1787 
-1798 EAGREAQSSTSVGS
+1798 
-1812 QVYADRDATLQAK
+1812 
-1825 QDINIVGSGVAAG
+1825 
-1838 RNVLLDAG
+1838 
-1846 RDVNVAAG
+1846 
-1854 QSVAASKSW
+1854 
-1863 ERERRS
+1863 
-1869 GIAIDSD
+1869 
-1876 RNGFSGFIGKE
+1876 
-1887 TLKEVTSTSQQT
+1887 SQQEL
-1899 AAASVVQAGNDVD
+1899 AKYS
-1912 VRAGRDINQKG
+1912 NQ
-1923 SDIGAERDINLK
+1923 
-1935 AGRDINLDASQE
+1935 
-1947 RYTREEI
+1947 
-1954 ESKDR
+1954 
-1959 SGLTVNIS
+1959 
-1967 HNYGN
+1967 
-1972 TLDAINGTGK
+1972 
-1982 GDNAISQGSS
+1982 
-1992 VLKTADAITQ
+1992 
-2002 FVSGPSGGVHVGNA
+2002 
-2016 GTRSTTFEESVS
+2016 TT
-2028 NRPST
+2028 
-2033 LSAGRD
+2033 
-2039 VNLTAENNV
+2039 
-2048 TARGTQIAAGRDIS
+2048 
-2062 IQGDDVTMD
+2062 
-2071 VARGTQGSSSESYIS
+2071 
-2086 QSGLNGGTTFNSARM
+2086 
-2101 GAGASHGTNKETG
+2101 
-2114 VDGTS
+2114 
-2119 LPASLSAER
+2119 
-2128 DINIEARNDLKAIG
+2128 
-2142 THVQAER
+2142 
-2149 DINLKAGN
+2149 
-2157 DLEIRA
+2157 
-2163 AQNASDQETRRKS
+2163 
-2176 GGGEIGVALG
+2176 
-2186 GSDFISLYGSVDIGN
+2186 
-2201 GRLDR
+2201 
-2206 DTQKQQDAY
+2206 
-2215 FYAGKNLNFES
+2215 
-2226 GRDTT
+2226 
-2231 VAGAHLDGEDVKGK
+2231 
-2245 VGRDLTVSSLPDT
+2245 
-2258 GKVSG
+2258 
-2263 KELDASLTVSV
+2263 
-2274 GYQTFSVSGSLG
+2274 
-2286 VGKTSGSTNWVQDQ
+2286 
-2300 TSIVARDQLD
+2300 
-2310 IRTEKHTQLDGAL
+2310 
-2323 IASDTGKLK
+2323 TGKL
-2332 LDTDTLGFRDI
+2332 
-2343 KGSDKEHA
+2343 
-2351 WYINGGGSYSWSTN
+2351 
-2365 EASKP
+2365 
-2370 ASADG
+2370 
-2375 KEAATSAVVDKSQGD
+2375 
-2390 KSGDNNWNVSGYD
+2390 
-2403 YRKDREQIVRATV
+2403 
-2416 GEGELK
+2416 
-2422 VRGDSSSG
+2422 
-2430 GNSTAGLNRDVD
+2430 
-2442 RAYEITRDKEGRTDI
+2442 
-2457 YASKSSIDAVSD
+2457 
-2469 VNTLSNWKDEL
+2469 
-2480 TAYKDKI
+2480 
-2487 GGNKEMAERL
+2487 
-2497 YNGSLNAVEDIHREI
+2497 
-2512 QAQRVGMDQVPAN
+2512 
-2525 LREAFGDE
+2525 
-2533 QALLIAKNA
+2533 
-2542 VRNGVSVEE
+2542 
-2551 MKLPNS
+2551 
-2557 DVIDSLKLFLARSN
+2557 
-2571 DFDLVVAKCEA
+2571 
-2582 AGSCKVSSAGVLTL
+2582 
-2596 GEGDSF
+2596 
-2602 DVQTKGELLLD
+2602 
-2613 HATFV
+2613 V
-2618 KQQLDKLPVAEAQ
+2618 K
-2631 AAMLAIQALMGPVKA
+2631 
-2646 ALGVASSV
+2646 
-2654 AVNWFFGDKIAEVK
+2654 
-2668 EELAIGAADPLVRPT
+2668 
-2683 DNELKVSHDQAKQD
+2683 
-2697 YQQGK
+2697 
-2702 SELDGN
+2702 
-2708 TYVIGAEFLIDIVL
+2708 
-2722 GGIGPSSL
+2722 
-2730 KKISINKGS
+2730 
-2739 SPHPSKEGIGP
+2739 
-2750 IQPGSKDVA
+2750 
-2759 GHQAEKPGPCCFV
+2759 PCCFA
-2772 AGTMVSTPMGDKAI
+2772 AGTMVSTPDGDKAI
-2786 ESIKVGDIVWSKPE
+2786 ETLKAGDIVWSKPE
-2800 KGGEPFAATVTAT
+2800 KGGKPFAAAVTAT
-2813 HVRTDQAIYRLKLRS
+2813 HVRTDQAIYRLKLNAL
-2828 VDMAVTDTLMVTP
+2828 DKDQTDTLLVTP
-2841 GHPFYVPARNDFVS
+2841 GHPFYVPARKDFVP
-2855 AISLKSGDELQSLGD
+2855 AISLKPGDELQSLGD
-2870 GGSNDAS
+2870 GSSNDAS
-2877 ILVESIEM
+2877 IRVESIEM
-2885 VQPQGITYNL
+2885 VQPQGVTYNL
-2895 TVDVGHTFY
+2895 TVDIGHTFY
-2904 VGNLRTW
+2904 VGSLKTW
-2911 VHNTGPCCTGGK
+2911 VHNTGPCLQC
-2923 CSEHATDPSGEGAGK
+2923 GAGGCVVHGTSALEQIGKNPK
-2938 GGWGEWTRKDTEASS
+2938 GPDLSGKLPSSVLQEQSKRKIDGLAVLYNTKSIQPKDFQISINGKTLKADPQVS
-2953 QGGLKEER
+2953 QGA
-2961 PATSHE
+2961 P
-2967 RLVGNEI
+2967 V
-2974 AADGQSVVLRGE
+2974 
-2986 GTAGP
+2986 
-2991 DAIING
+2991 
-2997 QYWEIKEIIG
+2997 
-3007 EGGRA
+3007 
-3012 LQNNIRTA
+3012 
-3020 IKQFGNVGA
+3020 FVGA
-3029 TELGLTPKDARII
+3029 TTSEVMSYFRQLAGVENMPLGKLIPGKGTTYTVKTESGAKITLRDFSRTQEQTGAIWTIDII
-3042 LDVRSNEAWSDLG
+3042 DNSINRG
-3055 RLQGE
+3055 R
-3060 LKRLKSN
+3060 
-3067 GTLDGVIEMKIM
+3067 TVEMKFK
-3079 TVTGLIVWRP
+3079 